1 MTATDTNVV
10 RFIELPRL
18 RGRVGHT
25 SLSGHDH
32 TVPSWV
38 GVVPQAA
45 ASSRSKITEL
55 LDHLV
60 GLGEQRGRHGEAE
73 RIRGLAIYDQ
83 LELGGLLHREVSG
96 LGALQDFVD
105 EGGCAPD
112 EDSTVRT
119 V

>member
-38 GVVPQAA
+38 GVVHQQETLAPQQ
-45 ASSRSKITEL
+45 SSCVRHPVLFDDLCGLPENKCGHGQSEL
-55 LDHLV
+55 PGSLEVDLEIK
-60 GLGEQRGRHGEAE
+60 L
-73 RIRGLAIYDQ
+73 RGLFKRQ
-83 LELGGLLHREVSG
+83 LGGLGPLSG
-96 LGALQDFVD
+96 WGLQQKPTGA
-105 EGGCAPD
+105 
-112 EDSTVRT
+112 T
-119 V
+119 